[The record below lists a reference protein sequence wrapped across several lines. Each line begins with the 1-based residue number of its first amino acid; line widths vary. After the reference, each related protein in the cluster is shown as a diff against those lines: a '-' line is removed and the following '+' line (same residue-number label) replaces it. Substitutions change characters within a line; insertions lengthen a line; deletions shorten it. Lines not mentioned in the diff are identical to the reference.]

1 VADRPA
7 PTGSAQRP
15 HDQTKPEA
23 RVTQKHILV
32 VEDEEDIRELIAY
45 NLEREGY
52 QVTQVKSGEEAIA
65 TALETEPQII
75 LLDLMLPGLGGLEV
89 CRELRARPETA
100 EIPIVILSARGEESD
115 VVTGLELGADDYMTK
130 PFSPREL
137 LARLRAV
144 ARRGHHAV
152 SDDREV
158 IVLHDIRIDKA
169 RHEVS
174 RAGEPLKLTLSEFLI
189 LDLLARHPDRV
200 FTRNRIIERLRG
212 DDYPVTD
219 RSVDVHMVGLRKK
232 LGPAGRHLETVRG
245 VGYRMKR

>member
-1 VADRPA
+1 M
-7 PTGSAQRP
+7 
-15 HDQTKPEA
+15 TKE
-23 RVTQKHILV
+23 HILV

-52 QVTQVKSGEEAIA
+52 RVTQVESGEEAISQ
-65 TALETEPQII
+65 ALEAEPQLI
-75 LLDLMLPGLGGLEV
+75 LLDLMLPGLSGLDV

-100 EIPIVILSARGEESD
+100 DIPIVILSARGEESD

-137 LARLRAV
+137 VARLRAV
-144 ARRGHHAV
+144 SRRGRHGV
-152 SDDREV
+152 SDDRE
-158 IVLHDIRIDKA
+158 IVSIHDVRIDKA

-174 RAGEPLKLTLSEFLI
+174 LGGKPLKLTLSEFLI
-189 LDLLARHPDRV
+189 LELLARHPDRV
-200 FTRNRIIERLRG
+200 FTRNRIIEALRG

-232 LGPAGRHLETVRG
+232 LGPAGRHIETVRG

>member
-1 VADRPA
+1 M
-7 PTGSAQRP
+7 
-15 HDQTKPEA
+15 TKEH
-23 RVTQKHILV
+23 VLV
-32 VEDEEDIRELIAY
+32 VEDEDDIRELIAY
-45 NLEREGY
+45 NLQREGY
-52 QVTQVKSGEEAIA
+52 RVTQVESGEEAIA
-65 TALETEPQII
+65 SALEMEPQII
-75 LLDLMLPGLGGLEV
+75 LLDLMLPGLGGLDV
-89 CRELRARPETA
+89 CRELRARTETA

-144 ARRGHHAV
+144 ARRGHHGV

-158 IVLHDIRIDKA
+158 VTLHDIRINKA

-174 RAGEPLKLTLSEFLI
+174 LAGKPLKLTLSEFLI
-189 LDLLARHPDRV
+189 LELLARHPDRV
-200 FTRNRIIERLRG
+200 FTRIRIIETLRG

-232 LGPAGRHLETVRG
+232 LGPAGHHIETVRG
-245 VGYRMKR
+245 VGYRMKG